1 MVRGQRG
8 TKRDADAHRAAV
20 FQQLV
25 RHLPRPIAGVFVPHA
40 NGRVTAPGDD
50 GPVGEHDDAVHLARV
65 PLQRRAKR
73 EVAVGAALVNRV
85 VARTCEEPPGA
96 AQSTEAEDEVPVACD
111 GAHVPHS
118 ERRGGL

>member
-73 EVAVGAALVNRV
+73 EVAVGAALGSNPAGGFLTRPSGKSSGAYACTSAHSARPSANDV
-85 VARTCEEPPGA
+85 VASVIATP
-96 AQSTEAEDEVPVACD
+96 
-111 GAHVPHS
+111 
-118 ERRGGL
+118 